1 MKILHDDKISAV
13 SVSSGAQFS
22 ASYAVS
28 NVSNDIPQN
37 VFMANSATATI
48 SATISAGVQGV
59 FVSGLMADNAV
70 IEITDTD
77 NSLTYS
83 EVLNTTK
90 FSSLKILGRNNDN
103 QIPCSLDPFTIS
115 GFTGTVLTSPLTS
128 DTTLS
133 DSLTGAPNTLELRA
147 NLTLGDG
154 GEEEVVLELGLG
166 SSESSI
172 QNNWDGSALGAG
184 TVKIILESQDD
195 LKDSPIEGNAIAKWN
210 QSSGATGRFD
220 DSSDAVVNCVSFGN
234 VRVGSLVTIGG
245 VDYQV
250 TKIVGQGTG
259 NADVTLSGTVTDG
272 AITAIKNPV
281 RVGIVRASAC
291 ISLENPQ
298 IGFSKALKDFSIR
311 KPLINGGYRQTPKN
325 VAKQFTI
332 DTVLPIA
339 QANNLFDFY
348 YAFRSK
354 PFPIAALQGMPSAQ
368 SEAQEYSGFCYL
380 LDAPEMQSATIDGSF
395 QNVNFSVCEVI

>member
-1 MKILHDDKISAV
+1 MKILHDDKITAV

-22 ASYAVS
+22 SSYAVS
-28 NVSNDIPQN
+28 NVQNDIPQN
-37 VFMANSATATI
+37 VFMANSASATI
-48 SATISAGVQGV
+48 SATISAGVQAV
-59 FVSGLMADNAV
+59 FVSGLMADNAT
-70 IEITDTD
+70 IEITDSD
-77 NSLTYS
+77 NSLAYT

-90 FSSLKILGRNNDN
+90 FSSLKWIGRNNDQ
-103 QIPCSLDPFTIS
+103 QIPCSLDPFSIS
-115 GFTGTVLTSPLTS
+115 PYTGTVLTSPLTS
-128 DTTLS
+128 DTTIT
-133 DSLTGAPNTLELRA
+133 DSLKAASDTLELQA

-154 GEEEVVLELGLG
+154 GEEEVILELGLG
-166 SSESSI
+166 STENAI
-172 QNNWDGSALGAG
+172 QNNFDGSALGAG
-184 TVKIILESQDD
+184 TIRIVLESQDD

-220 DSSDAVVNCVSFGN
+220 DSSDAVVNCISHGN
-234 VRVGSLVTIGG
+234 VRVGSIVTIGG

-259 NADVTLSGTVTDG
+259 NADVTLSGSVSDG
-272 AITAIKNPV
+272 TITAIKNPV

-332 DTVLPIA
+332 DAVLPIA

-354 PFPIAALQGMPSAQ
+354 PFPIAALQGMPTAQ

-380 LDAPEMQSATIDGSF
+380 LDAPEMQSATVDGSF